1 MNPRELLDNIDN
13 LDFNDDEISEI
24 DMTDIIKERSRKK
37 LKGIIRNRRTKRI
50 KIAVA
55 MAIGIFLLGV
65 ISSPVV
71 AANIPI
77 LSDLYRKIGIFDDF
91 KDYKK
96 FIGITKEDNGYKVS
110 IEEVV
115 ATPNTLV
122 VTVKIQSPDAFLKN
136 SRDHLDAR
144 VDIGKLGMT
153 SAAGRTVT
161 HYIDDYNCLFINEV
175 DNIEG
180 MFPERSNISINVN
193 KLNEE
198 LQEQFNINFDIN
210 ADFKSAFNDI
220 NKFEINESV
229 EDIDI
234 KLLTSSIIKSNLFV
248 DTKDLGS
255 TNIIRAFVINVGG
268 RYHYETSASSSGSY
282 LMTEFKTLKYPEVNE
297 AKNISVIYT
306 GLKEEKEYERN
317 INWKEEKGITYPKEI
332 TTTSNNKYQISKVER
347 DSNKVKFYGEGE
359 NPPIDL
365 FIRLT
370 LSTNNEKGNGFWCG
384 TMYKGE
390 DNNYIVEFNDVN
402 NEGPLQLN
410 IADYWSEKNSEN
422 FQEVRIK

>member
-13 LDFNDDEISEI
+13 LDFNYDEISEI

-71 AANIPI
+71 AANIPM

-347 DSNKVKFYGEGE
+347 DSNKVKFYVEGE

>member
-96 FIGITKEDNGYKVS
+96 FIGITKENNGYKVS

-347 DSNKVKFYGEGE
+347 DSNKVKFYVEGE

>member
-24 DMTDIIKERSRKK
+24 NMTDIIKERARKK
-37 LKGIIRNRRTKRI
+37 VKGVIRKRRNKRI
-50 KIAVA
+50 KIAAA
-55 MAIGIFLLGV
+55 MAIGIFSLGV

-96 FIGITKEDNGYKVS
+96 FIGITKENNGYKVS

-347 DSNKVKFYGEGE
+347 DSNKVKFYVEGE

>member
-13 LDFNDDEISEI
+13 LDFNYDEISEI

-347 DSNKVKFYGEGE
+347 DSNKVKFYVEGE

>member
-153 SAAGRTVT
+153 SAAGKTVT

-347 DSNKVKFYGEGE
+347 DSNKVKFYVEGE

>member
-347 DSNKVKFYGEGE
+347 DSNKVKFYVEGE

>member
-1 MNPRELLDNIDN
+1 MNPRELLDNIEN

-347 DSNKVKFYGEGE
+347 DSNKVKFYVEGE

>member
-110 IEEVV
+110 TEEVV

-347 DSNKVKFYGEGE
+347 DSNKVKFYVEGE